1 MVNGVLAIEAENY
14 ASKQS
19 AGAHQWVSQS
29 FNDASGNLAMLATPD
44 NGSLRLDANG
54 AASMS
59 YPVTF
64 PETGIYEVWLRGSGD
79 TNVNGEGKN
88 DSVHI
93 GLNGNLSSA
102 AAIHNFPSG
111 WNWSNERRGGS
122 KATVNVNSVGTHT
135 LSVWMRE
142 DGFLLDKIVI
152 QQQGLAAP
160 TGNGLTTANTDTDD
174 STDDTSTSP
183 ADDEIHAQYNGIVAI
198 EAESYDTRTTSGV
211 HSWVSLLDND
221 ASAGNAMV
229 TTPNSGA
236 LNKTLDST
244 PVMKYPV
251 LFTESGLHTIW
262 IRGYGDTN
270 PIGYGN
276 NDSVHVSLDN
286 SASSLVSLNQFPA
299 AWTWSRQK
307 QGGGIATINIPSVG
321 VHTVT
326 IGMREDGF
334 QIDKF
339 IIAKSNTFTPTGVG
353 PASSFA
359 VPDNTDN
366 SGQSEGTKNSS
377 VSDTTNWI
385 EVNSSDGTTP
395 VERHEAG
402 MLAIENKLYLM
413 GGRGN
418 KPVSVYD
425 AENNNWINKAAP
437 PIELHHFQP
446 VNIDGKAYVV
456 GAMTGGYPNE
466 DNVANIYIYDPKS
479 DQWSIGDSIPDD
491 RRRGGAGAVLHNGK
505 IYIVGGNTRGHNGG
519 AVNWLDEYNP
529 ATGQWRT
536 LPSAPTTRDHLEV
549 AIVNNKLV
557 VAGGR
562 QSTQPH
568 VFQNT
573 VADVDVFDFD
583 TNSWNAAASIP
594 TPRAG
599 TMTVAVGEEVIVI
612 GGEVHS
618 NNQALT
624 DVQAYNVRNNAWRNL
639 KPLLQGRHSGGA
651 AIIDGAIHVVS
662 GNTSLGGGNETTHH
676 EKLTID

>member
-1 MVNGVLAIEAENY
+1 M
-14 ASKQS
+14 
-19 AGAHQWVSQS
+19 
-29 FNDASGNLAMLATPD
+29 
-44 NGSLRLDANG
+44 
-54 AASMS
+54 
-59 YPVTF
+59 
-64 PETGIYEVWLRGSGD
+64 
-79 TNVNGEGKN
+79 
-88 DSVHI
+88 HI

-152 QQQGLAAP
+152 QQQGLAVP
-160 TGNGLTTANTDTDD
+160 TGNGPTTANTDTDE

-353 PASSFA
+353 PASSFT

-366 SGQSEGTKNSS
+366 SGQSEGTNNSS

-425 AENNNWINKAAP
+425 AVNNNWINKAAP

-446 VNIDGKAYVV
+446 VNINGKAYIV

-466 DNVANIYIYDPKS
+466 DNVANIYIYDPIS